1 MSRVEDDRQAARLAE
16 RQVEARRNEESQRN
30 KKSAEASTF
39 KKLVGQTQQQAQQ
52 AQARAA
58 QANVKDPHAQENIG
72 QSAIAMLLESSEAN
86 QAEEAKG
93 KTQNES
99 AFKSRLGSKTF
110 GENVKQTT
118 SHEGEQGSQV
128 RQSDQQTGTQQLK
141 QANTEK
147 ANTSQ
152 AGAHRKVDAKLG
164 RDGLEERYEASESSS
179 LNANT
184 GGVGGARGEKGGL
197 KADADKGGGGG
208 GGQSGKDEKGGAGA
222 MQPGFRFNPALMAPV
237 PVAKQKDVSGSER
250 LRKVANE
257 LAQKIVEK
265 VRVGTNAA
273 GKVEFQVDLRS
284 DVLKGLSVKV
294 SSHNGKIKAVFQGSD
309 RDVLKLV
316 DEQKEAL
323 TQALAARGLSLEDFK
338 VEARA

>member
-52 AQARAA
+52 AQARAS

-118 SHEGEQGSQV
+118 KHEGEQGSQV
-128 RQSDQQTGTQQLK
+128 RQSDQQSGTQQLK

-152 AGAHRKVDAKLG
+152 AGEQRKVDAKSGTKPASRRRSTRTAAASAGPGAKRAASRPTQTRAAAEVAG
-164 RDGLEERYEASESSS
+164 RAGR
-179 LNANT
+179 T
-184 GGVGGARGEKGGL
+184 RRGALARC
-197 KADADKGGGGG
+197 
-208 GGQSGKDEKGGAGA
+208 S
-222 MQPGFRFNPALMAPV
+222 P
-237 PVAKQKDVSGSER
+237 VSGSIPR
-250 LRKVANE
+250 
-257 LAQKIVEK
+257 
-265 VRVGTNAA
+265 
-273 GKVEFQVDLRS
+273 
-284 DVLKGLSVKV
+284 
-294 SSHNGKIKAVFQGSD
+294 
-309 RDVLKLV
+309 
-316 DEQKEAL
+316 
-323 TQALAARGLSLEDFK
+323 
-338 VEARA
+338 

>member
-16 RQVEARRNEESQRN
+16 RQVEARRNEEAQRG

-39 KKLVGQTQQQAQQ
+39 KKLVGQSQTEAQQ
-52 AQARAA
+52 AQARAQ
-58 QANVKDPHAQENIG
+58 QAHVKDPHAQENIG
-72 QSAIAMLLESSEAN
+72 KSAIAMLLESSEAQ
-86 QAEEAKG
+86 QAEETKG
-93 KTQNES
+93 QTQKDS

-110 GENVKQTT
+110 GENVKQATR
-118 SHEGEQGSQV
+118 HEGEQGSQV
-128 RQSDQQTGTQQLK
+128 RQNDQQTGTQQLK
-141 QANTEK
+141 QAGSDK
-147 ANTSQ
+147 ATTSQ
-152 AGAHRKVDAKLG
+152 VSEHRKADAKVG
-164 RDGLEERYEASESSS
+164 RDALEERHEASESSS
-179 LNANT
+179 LNAT
-184 GGVGGARGEKGGL
+184 SGGVGGARGEKGGL
-197 KADADKGGGGG
+197 KADADKGGGSG
-208 GGQSGKDEKGGAGA
+208 GGQGGKDEKGGAGA

-284 DVLKGLSVKV
+284 DVLKGLSVKI

-316 DEQKEAL
+316 EEQKEAL
-323 TQALAARGLSLEDFK
+323 TQALSARGLSLEDFK
-338 VEARA
+338 VEGR

>member
-16 RQVEARRNEESQRN
+16 RQVEARRNEEAQRG

-39 KKLVGQTQQQAQQ
+39 KKLVGQGQQEAQQ
-52 AQARAA
+52 AQARA
-58 QANVKDPHAQENIG
+58 QSHVKDPHAQENIG
-72 QSAIAMLLESSEAN
+72 KSAIASLLEAAEAH
-86 QAEEAKG
+86 QADEAKG
-93 KTQNES
+93 KSTNEN
-99 AFKSRLGSKTF
+99 AFKSRLGSKSF
-110 GENVKQTT
+110 GENVKQATRQ
-118 SHEGEQGSQV
+118 EGEQGSQV

-141 QANTEK
+141 QAGSDK
-147 ANTSQ
+147 ATSSQ
-152 AGAHRKVDAKLG
+152 VSEHRKADAKMG
-164 RDGLEERYEASESSS
+164 REALEERHESSESSS
-179 LNANT
+179 LNAT
-184 GGVGGARGEKGGL
+184 SGGVGGARGEKGGL
-197 KADADKGGGGG
+197 KADADKGGGSG
-208 GGQSGKDEKGGAGA
+208 GGQGGKDEKGGAGA

-237 PVAKQKDVSGSER
+237 PVAKQKDLSGSER

-284 DVLKGLSVKV
+284 DVLKGLSVKI

-316 DEQKEAL
+316 EEQKEAL
-323 TQALAARGLSLEDFK
+323 TQALSARGLSLEDFR
-338 VEARA
+338 VEGR